1 MKDIINLN
9 DQQYE
14 IESSNP
20 LTLEQKNKILQ
31 QMSEKGTSIGCTNC
45 SSTKTLNPAS
55 CVSSVVQ
62 GSTRPIIITTGNG
75 IAPYFYTLVI
85 DGTNKVGHINVQ
97 MTSNTVTFNYTFNES
112 VGSHTFGAFV
122 KDSCSTPM
130 TSSTDTCTINITAS
144 CIVPTCSFTI
154 V

>member
-14 IESSNP
+14 IESPNP
-20 LTLEQKNKILQ
+20 LTLEQKNKILHQ
-31 QMSEKGTSIGCTNC
+31 LEEKGTAIGCINC

-62 GSTRPIIITTGNG
+62 GSTRSITITAGNG
-75 IAPYFYTLVI
+75 IAPYFYTLVV
-85 DGTNKVGHINVQ
+85 DGTNKVEHTNVQ
-97 MTSNTVTFNYTFNES
+97 MTSDTVTFNYTFNES
-112 VGSHTFGAFV
+112 VESHTFGSFV

-130 TSSTDTCTINITAS
+130 TSLTDTCTINITAP
-144 CIVPTCSFTI
+144 CIVSTCSFI
-154 V
+154 MV